1 MIIKEHPILAMT
13 VQEIGELS
21 LDKIEEYRHELNQW
35 VVTHRKDKTND
46 IVDYIFRYFIEQKK
60 R

>member
-1 MIIKEHPILAMT
+1 MIIKDHPILAMT

-21 LDKIEEYRHELNQW
+21 LEKIEEYRHELNFW
-35 VVTHRKDKTND
+35 ISNHRKDKSND